1 MHSSSPRRT
10 VERARPLLGT
20 TVSIRV
26 EHADELAAHR
36 AIDAAFAAVA
46 GVHGAMSFHEAD
58 SDLARLHRTRCGV
71 RVQLTEQTAEV
82 LREALKLAA
91 LSDGVF
97 DVSIATQL
105 VAWGLLPRPVHVN
118 QPVPDACWR
127 DIHLDEEHGVRLERP
142 LWIDLGGIA
151 KGYAVDRAVEAL
163 RVHGIDSGCVNAGG
177 DLRTLG
183 GGPHHIAIDTGEATA
198 SHHPVLELGEAAVAT
213 SHSRAL
219 PDHAATPHVHGQART
234 AAGRRQC
241 ATVVAERCIHADALT
256 KLVLAL
262 GPASTDLLLHYDAT
276 AYWQDDEGRWTT
288 LGTTP

>member
-1 MHSSSPRRT
+1 MHSSSPLRT

-20 TVSIRV
+20 TVNIRV
-26 EHADELAAHR
+26 EYADELAAHR

-46 GVHGAMSFHEAD
+46 SVHGAMSFHEAD

-71 RVQLTEQTAEV
+71 RVQLAEQTAEV

-91 LSDGVF
+91 LSNGVF

-105 VAWGLLPRPVHVN
+105 VAWGLLPQPAHVN
-118 QPVPDACWR
+118 RPAPDACWR

-151 KGYAVDRAVEAL
+151 KGYAVDCAIEAL
-163 RVHGIDSGCVNAGG
+163 RAHGIDSGCVNAGG

-183 GGPHHIAIDTGEATA
+183 GGPHRIVIDTGEAAA

-219 PDHAATPHVHGQART
+219 PDHAAAPHVHGQART
-234 AAGRRQC
+234 AAGRREC

-276 AYWQDDEGRWTT
+276 AYWQDADGCWTT
-288 LGTTP
+288 LGTSP